1 YAALTVNAI
10 GQTTS
15 RALFESELSLWWK
28 GVFTDYSSYGA
39 GYPNGYVEP
48 TTQDLQRL
56 YDASVGANGDP
67 ATIQNFSIYALD
79 LVLETAT
86 DARWQPY
93 YNLAKWSADTSHG
106 AYEIGRL
113 ASLNKANAGIPQSNY
128 IRDDFKAHPLT
139 PYVDTPPLTPITT
152 TLQVDNVTKAINDLY
167 IGYFNRAPEHGG
179 LKLWSG
185 VMDSLIAGGKSFN
198 DALIDV
204 ANQFWPAASV
214 VFSHLTGYTQGM
226 STTDFVT
233 KVYANVLGRPDA
245 ATTDLAGI
253 QNWANALDNGTIKS
267 RGEFIVSLEN
277 GAHQYIKANPTD
289 PVSIHVDAFLSNRAD
304 VGLFFAQSQYSGGL
318 SSDSAVTVGMAALT
332 LVTDQASSVTT
343 AINSIKATAHPALT
357 DGVATI
363 ELTGAPV
370 QPHDVFLTA

>member
-1 YAALTVNAI
+1 YASLTVNAI

-15 RALFESELSLWWK
+15 RALFENEISLLWK
-28 GVFTDYSSYGA
+28 GVFTDYSAYGC
-39 GYPNGYVEP
+39 PNGYVEP

-56 YDASVGANGDP
+56 YDAGSGSNGDP
-67 ATIQNFSIYALD
+67 MTIKDIDELALD

-86 DARWQPY
+86 NPRWQPY
-93 YNLAKWSADTSHG
+93 YNIAKWSAGSGG
-106 AYEIGRL
+106 ADVVAL
-113 ASLNKANAGIPQSNY
+113 FNSLDKAMAGIPQSNS
-128 IRDDFKAHPLT
+128 IRDWEIQKGFSYSAPLT
-139 PYVDTPPLTPITT
+139 PVTT

-179 LKLWSG
+179 LELWSG

-214 VFSHLTGYTQGM
+214 VFSKLTGYTESM
-226 STTDFVT
+226 STKDFVT

-289 PVSIHVDAFLSNRAD
+289 PVSIHVDAFLNNRAD

-318 SSDSAVTVGMAALT
+318 SSDSAVTVGMAALA
-332 LVTDQASSVTT
+332 LVTDQASSVTA
-343 AINSIKATAHPALT
+343 AINSIKTTAHPALT
-357 DGVATI
+357 DAVATI
-363 ELTGAPV
+363 ELTGAAV
-370 QPHDVFLTA
+370 QAHDVFLTA